1 VTRQWIAVSAS
12 AVLMLGCAGTGAGEA
27 ADISGSA
34 APTIQASTAT
44 APAAPASAP
53 AVPVPPT
60 APAGATCTIT
70 RTSNGA
76 AADAVRL
83 CRTGTTI
90 TGLQANDNLSNYY
103 GFVSATTLDM
113 AIDATSKK
121 SLGDFLYR
129 IFGTPEF
136 TAQISIIIEIHT
148 AGGVTPLAERP
159 LVIVQKKGNVV
170 NVETDGAALQDTQI
184 TPAFALDDGAP
195 TVNVRFRIRRT
206 DDVTFQAAQIARAGG
221 EAVAA
226 AGGSGWVI
234 NGLANAVVFDALTK
248 SQTFV
253 SDYFSD
259 DVTVSTVAPLAF
271 APGGLSTA
279 TFETGWSQGARSL
292 YKIEVKL
299 GVVQSQITRRLRAI
313 TAGGLQV
320 PDVITPQYA
329 PGAGNWAGNIVVI
342 PKVGS
347 APSKRLNNILAEQ
360 GVPRALADL
369 DPAASAS
376 SPTPAERVNRACQDL
391 SEALRSDQ
399 YFRLNQTDTALIVY
413 DQLYRAD
420 VFRRFQVGE
429 MQCVNSFMPIWK
441 ERYGLTIMV
450 EPPIPPQARIAR
462 MTQMAR
468 QWKLPTVEGRA
479 EIASS
484 FVSPLNIDV
493 PLGLFPDLAVA
504 LTEEEAGFGRGQ
516 VNASALKS
524 LQATCFGA
532 YDKTTST
539 PFDGWALAKF
549 SGLTDSYL
557 VQMTFVEVPGLGTQA
572 RSLRIRAMTPADKVT
587 YAGKDCV
594 D

>member
-1 VTRQWIAVSAS
+1 MAREWVAVGAS
-12 AVLMLGCAGTGAGEA
+12 AVLMLGCAGTGSGAA
-27 ADISGSA
+27 ADMSGST
-34 APTIQASTAT
+34 APTIQASAATAPG
-44 APAAPASAP
+44 APAAP
-53 AVPVPPT
+53 VPPA
-60 APAGATCTIT
+60 APAGATCTVT

-90 TGLQANDNLSNYY
+90 AGLQANDNLSNYY
-103 GFVSATTLDM
+103 GFVSASTLSM

-129 IFGTPEF
+129 IFRTSDF
-136 TAQISIIIEIHT
+136 TAQISVIIEIHT

-159 LVIVQKKGNVV
+159 LVVVQKKGNVV
-170 NVETDGAALQDTQI
+170 NVETNGAALQDTQI
-184 TPAFALDDGAP
+184 TPAFALDEGAP

-206 DDVTFQAAQIARAGG
+206 DDVNFQAVQIARAGSD
-221 EAVAA
+221 AAAA

-234 NGLANAVVFDALTK
+234 NGLANAVIFDALTK

-279 TFETGWSQGARSL
+279 TFETGWSEGAPSL

-299 GVVQSQITRRLRAI
+299 GVVQSQITRRLRER
-313 TAGGLQV
+313 TAGGLRV
-320 PDVITPQYA
+320 PDVITPEYA
-329 PGAGNWAGNIVVI
+329 PAVGTWASNIVVI
-342 PKVGS
+342 PTVG
-347 APSKRLNNILAEQ
+347 ATPSKRLNNILAEQ

-369 DPAASAS
+369 DPAGSTS
-376 SPTPAERVNRACQDL
+376 SLTTTQRVDRACQDL
-391 SEALRSDQ
+391 RDALRSDQ

-413 DQLYRAD
+413 DQLARAD
-420 VFRRFQVGE
+420 VFRRFQVSE
-429 MQCVNSFMPIWK
+429 MQCVNSLMPVWTG
-441 ERYGLTIMV
+441 RFGLTPV
-450 EPPIPPQARIAR
+450 VVDPPIPTQGRTAR
-462 MTQMAR
+462 MDQMAR

-479 EIASS
+479 EIASN
-484 FVSPLNIDV
+484 FVSPLSIDV
-493 PLGLFPDLAVA
+493 PLGLFPDLAAA

-516 VNASALKS
+516 VNATALKS
-524 LQATCFGA
+524 LQATCFGS

-539 PFDGWALAKF
+539 PFDGWALVKF
-549 SGLTDSYL
+549 NGLTGSYL
-557 VQMTFVEVPGLGTQA
+557 VQMTFVNVPGLGTLA
-572 RSLRIRAMTPADKVT
+572 RSLRIRSMTAADKVT